1 MSDDEENNP
10 NGEPRPGTKAAVEAQ
25 RDALQAQVERLQG
38 ELASARAGGASPAL
52 VTLAAPDPN
61 FLCEGDRQALEING
75 VVNSATTGRQL
86 LASDFDI
93 TVKTE
98 QGRETLRRAQA
109 QTAQEREGIRG
120 VDFVYPSVARGVL
133 AADAPVRG
141 AQPASAVE
149 PAAPAAGAADTQV

>member
-1 MSDDEENNP
+1 MSETKDDI
-10 NGEPRPGTKAAVEAQ
+10 AAQ
-25 RDALQAQVERLQG
+25 RDALVAENERLKG
-38 ELASARAGGASPAL
+38 ELASSRAGGASPAM

-61 FLCEGDRQALEING
+61 FLCEGDRQALEVNG

-86 LASDFDI
+86 LASDFGI
-93 TVKTE
+93 EVKTE
-98 QGRETLRRAQA
+98 QGRENLRRAQA
-109 QTAQEREGIRG
+109 QTTQEREGIRG

-149 PAAPAAGAADTQV
+149 PDADGDVVNGEY

>member
-1 MSDDEENNP
+1 MSEEEEVNP
-10 NGEPRPGTKAAVEAQ
+10 TGEPRPGTKAALEVE
-25 RDALQAQVERLQG
+25 RDALQAQVEQLQG
-38 ELASARAGGASPAL
+38 ELASARAGGASPAR
-52 VTLAAPDPN
+52 VTLATPDPD
-61 FLCEGDRQALEING
+61 FLCEGDRQAMEING

-86 LASDFDI
+86 LASDFGI
-93 TVKTE
+93 EVKTE
-98 QGRETLRRAQA
+98 QGRENLRRAQE

-149 PAAPAAGAADTQV
+149 PAAPVTGVDDTQV

>member
-1 MSDDEENNP
+1 MSETNPTKEEL
-10 NGEPRPGTKAAVEAQ
+10 AA
-25 RDALQAQVERLQG
+25 RNDALVSENEALRG
-38 ELASARAGGASPAL
+38 ELAAARAGGASPAR
-52 VTLAAPDPN
+52 VTLATPDPN

-75 VVNSATTGRQL
+75 VVNSATNGRQL
-86 LASDFDI
+86 LASDFGI

-98 QGRETLRRAQA
+98 QGRENLRRAQA
-109 QTAQEREGIRG
+109 QTMEEREGIRG

-149 PAAPAAGAADTQV
+149 PAAPAAGADDTQV

>member
-1 MSDDEENNP
+1 MSETKDDI
-10 NGEPRPGTKAAVEAQ
+10 AAQ
-25 RDALQAQVERLQG
+25 RDALQADNERLRG
-38 ELASARAGGASPAL
+38 ELAAARVGAASPAR
-52 VTLAAPDPN
+52 VTLATPDPN

-93 TVKTE
+93 EVKTE
-98 QGRETLRRAQA
+98 QGRENLRRAQA

-141 AQPASAVE
+141 AQPAAAVE
-149 PAAPAAGAADTQV
+149 PAVAEDADVVNGEY